1 MTSLIIQMLQTSI
14 SLYLAFQL
22 MKSHFYIKV
31 QPLIYN
37 FQKHLIPTTL
47 PVSSVLDCLIQL
59 NRRVVQFSLECLGGR
74 PSLPIQSLT
83 YLENK
88 MKNET
93 PDGKQKAFN
102 EDN

>member
-1 MTSLIIQMLQTSI
+1 MLQTSI
-14 SLYLAFQL
+14 SLVSGISAYEISLL
-22 MKSHFYIKV
+22 HKSTSV
-31 QPLIYN
+31 LIYN

-59 NRRVVQFSLECLGGR
+59 NRHVVQFSLECLGGR

-88 MKNET
+88 MENET
-93 PDGKQKAFN
+93 PDGKKKAFN